1 MKSETGCAGWK
12 RSALA
17 GLRGTDS
24 VEGER
29 GVARPGEAEQG
40 PHALDVSCRGVMGS
54 VRTARSSRLARPSEG
69 RFKRSGRRGRRG
81 ASRRKG
87 SSEVQRRVRRA
98 SLPPV
103 SDALRRRLPW
113 RSASAAPP
121 RCSRHWPHHTRLSLP
136 RRLRLRC
143 APLALLDRAIAPP
156 RPFLSD
162 PGALSL
168 CSQDAVDER
177 FPSGVTRSYASPGR
191 SCKLMAPGTLSP
203 PSLAT
208 TISSAFSP
216 TSPDLAT
223 RSTGS
228 ASSLSIAALPLTLSA
243 LCRTSLARPSRSSVS
258 TSAIATALLLAPT
271 RSVRTVRL
279 L

>member
-1 MKSETGCAGWK
+1 MRYGGDSLGAALQQLRRDAAATGLTILASLSHADSACAVRPS
-12 RSALA
+12 RS
-17 GLRGTDS
+17 S
-24 VEGER
+24 
-29 GVARPGEAEQG
+29 
-40 PHALDVSCRGVMGS
+40 
-54 VRTARSSRLARPSEG
+54 TARSAFLA
-69 RFKRSGRRGRRG
+69 
-81 ASRRKG
+81 
-87 SSEVQRRVRRA
+87 
-98 SLPPV
+98 
-103 SDALRRRLPW
+103 
-113 RSASAAPP
+113 
-121 RCSRHWPHHTRLSLP
+121 
-136 RRLRLRC
+136 
-143 APLALLDRAIAPP
+143 
-156 RPFLSD
+156 FLSD
-162 PGALSL
+162 LGAPSL

-177 FPSGVTRSYASPGR
+177 FPSGVTRSYASLGR

-243 LCRTSLARPSRSSVS
+243 LCRTSLARPSRSSVY